1 MYDFVSPWAAVKGC
15 RLSTPEREEI
25 CSCFWPLERYRGANR
40 LKRFAVRDHYLS
52 GGSVMRGQVTSAQ
65 NAIYEI
71 LIRDA
76 DGRHL
81 ELESFQDLESARR
94 RLSSIAVQYPGT
106 RITLWNRDTRAIVAE
121 TDGY

>member
-1 MYDFVSPWAAVKGC
+1 
-15 RLSTPEREEI
+15 
-25 CSCFWPLERYRGANR
+25 
-40 LKRFAVRDHYLS
+40 LKRIAVRRHYLS
-52 GGSVMRGQVTSAQ
+52 GGSVMRRQLISAR
-65 NAIYEI
+65 NAIYDI

-94 RLSSIAVQYPGT
+94 RLSSIAAQYPGT
-106 RITLWNRDTRAIVAE
+106 KVTLWNRHTRAIVAE

>member
-1 MYDFVSPWAAVKGC
+1 MS
-15 RLSTPEREEI
+15 E
-25 CSCFWPLERYRGANR
+25 
-40 LKRFAVRDHYLS
+40 
-52 GGSVMRGQVTSAQ
+52 QVLRRRS
-65 NAIYEI
+65 AIYDI

-94 RLSSIAVQYPGT
+94 RLPSLAAQYPGT
-106 RITLWNRDTRAIVAE
+106 KITLWRRDTRAILAE

>member
-1 MYDFVSPWAAVKGC
+1 
-15 RLSTPEREEI
+15 
-25 CSCFWPLERYRGANR
+25 
-40 LKRFAVRDHYLS
+40 
-52 GGSVMRGQVTSAQ
+52 MRRQLISAR
-65 NAIYEI
+65 NAIYDI

-94 RLSSIAVQYPGT
+94 RLSSIAAQYPGT
-106 RITLWNRDTRAIVAE
+106 KVTLWNRHTRAIVAE